1 MYTDIHNIY
10 HYVTD
15 KFVKGLQI
23 SFYLTYKKK
32 NCEKRENRSLQHTNA
47 CWLGTGDI
55 PLKQKK
61 VGGKRG
67 VIPY

>member
-1 MYTDIHNIY
+1 MYTDI
-10 HYVTD
+10 D
-15 KFVKGLQI
+15 K
-23 SFYLTYKKK
+23 
-32 NCEKRENRSLQHTNA
+32 HTNA

-67 VIPY
+67 VI